1 MASDEL
7 PVAAAATEEEDLVE
21 ILDEGSGRLDIA
33 RYVDHV
39 RDLAAGAIATFEGT
53 TRDSFEGRRVV
64 ELRYEA
70 YGAMARRRLA
80 AILREARAAHSL
92 RRLAVAHRLGTVP
105 AGEASVFVAASAVHR
120 ADAMEACR
128 YVIDESRRP
137 CPSGRR
143 RCKTTVRSGRRTAS
157 SSTALPPT
165 ALPRR
170 RRGAR
175 LLRQQGES
183 QRELMPNLPQNTRS
197 TKFKTMDKK

>member
-1 MASDEL
+1 K
-7 PVAAAATEEEDLVE
+7 
-21 ILDEGSGRLDIA
+21 I
-33 RYVDHV
+33 
-39 RDLAAGAIATFEGT
+39 F
-53 TRDSFEGRRVV
+53 TRNVSFSTLKSVPR
-64 ELRYEA
+64 
-70 YGAMARRRLA
+70 RRRLS
-80 AILREARAAHSL
+80 AIVREARAARRPLLL
-92 RRLAVAHRLGTVP
+92 RRLAVAHRLGAVP

-143 RCKTTVRSGRRTAS
+143 RCTTTVRSGRRTAS
-157 SSTALPPT
+157 SSTAPPPT

-183 QRELMPNLPQNTRS
+183 QRELMPNLPQNTV
-197 TKFKTMDKK
+197 DCQCLNVLVCGW